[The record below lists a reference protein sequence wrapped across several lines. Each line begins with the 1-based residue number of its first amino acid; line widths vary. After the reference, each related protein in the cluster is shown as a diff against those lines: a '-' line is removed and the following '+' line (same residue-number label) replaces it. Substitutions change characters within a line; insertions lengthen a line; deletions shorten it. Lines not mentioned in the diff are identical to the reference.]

1 MFSNDSE
8 RREQVSI
15 ALSSVNYRKVYSSH
29 LKKSHFIEDVFFYL
43 KNEVMA
49 SPKIEITWDWVSD
62 VYVYIKSY
70 AVRKFE
76 HLVRN
81 SMGTKIWSIYNDKYF
96 EIWTF

>member
-43 KNEVMA
+43 KNEGMA
-49 SPKIEITWDWVSD
+49 SPKIEITC
-62 VYVYIKSY
+62 KST
-70 AVRKFE
+70 KFSNGSS
-76 HLVRN
+76 RN
-81 SMGTKIWSIYNDKYF
+81 LTPSHTTRDAFIN
-96 EIWTF
+96 